1 MDKFVIRKYMIVIAA
16 VGTFLAVFTAV
27 RAEEGMT
34 EESVQTYEEEVQTEE
49 SVIETSVPDDEEFID
64 VTEETS
70 CSSECTDE
78 TSFSSESTDETSYET
93 ECIESLY
100 DTYVTETITESEE
113 TLPSETEELPVYD
126 VESTVIEGWYI
137 PSFNYNDNGTI
148 TYFLPDGTAF
158 YNVEMNDLE
167 LPTFAWQYTGLQGYA
182 DHLYGSVNVMNEDEA
197 ASYEAATEIILSGQE
212 V

>member
-49 SVIETSVPDDEEFID
+49 SVIETSVLADEEFID

-70 CSSECTDE
+70 C
-78 TSFSSESTDETSYET
+78 SSESTDETSYET

-100 DTYVTETITESEE
+100 ETYATETITESEE

-158 YNVEMNDLE
+158 YNVEMNDLD

-182 DHLYGSVNVMNEDEA
+182 DHLYGSVNVMSEDEA
-197 ASYEAATEIILSGQE
+197 ATYEAATEIILSGQE

>member
-49 SVIETSVPDDEEFID
+49 SVIETSVSADEEYID

-70 CSSECTDE
+70 SP
-78 TSFSSESTDETSYET
+78 SESTDETSYET

-100 DTYVTETITESEE
+100 ETYVTETITESEE

-158 YNVEMNDLE
+158 YNIEMNDLE

>member
-49 SVIETSVPDDEEFID
+49 SVIETSVPADEEFID

-70 CSSECTDE
+70 SP
-78 TSFSSESTDETSYET
+78 SESTDETSYET
-93 ECIESLY
+93 ECIESMSE
-100 DTYVTETITESEE
+100 TYVTETITESEE

-182 DHLYGSVNVMNEDEA
+182 DHLYGSVNVMSEDEA
-197 ASYEAATEIILSGQE
+197 ATYEAATEIILSGQE